1 LAVSGAASVVLE
13 VIDDGV
19 GFEPADPVNRDAL
32 GLVSMQER
40 VRVVGGELAVSSRP
54 GNGTRLKAV
63 IPIESAP
70 AVR

>member
-1 LAVSGAASVVLE
+1 
-13 VIDDGV
+13 
-19 GFEPADPVNRDAL
+19 
-32 GLVSMQER
+32 MQER